1 MAPRLPVETRRSE
14 ETGNN
19 EARCRNQC
27 RQWKEIQLFAPRE
40 IEKSSFNCKQCMANK
55 HKKWRTE
62 VRPNR
67 VFSKAEK
74 LYKIVRSR
82 EDARKLRVELSVSD
96 VEKLIAK
103 YGGKCVL
110 SGSDEDLRIG
120 RIVPKKPL
128 PSDNAVIITKKIE
141 RLVYDRDPLWGRV
154 FHNVIPKLQIL
165 GA

>member
-1 MAPRLPVETRRSE
+1 M
-14 ETGNN
+14 
-19 EARCRNQC
+19 
-27 RQWKEIQLFAPRE
+27 
-40 IEKSSFNCKQCMANK
+40 
-55 HKKWRTE
+55 
-62 VRPNR
+62 RPNR

-120 RIVPKKPL
+120 RIVPNKPL
-128 PSDNAVIITKKIE
+128 TLDNAVIITKKIE

-154 FHNVIPKLQIL
+154 FHNVIPKLL
-165 GA
+165 VGAPPL